1 MTEAYVITLA
11 ENALVLALLMA
22 APMLLASLV
31 IGTLISLFQ
40 AATQISEP
48 TLTFLPKILGVSL
61 VLALLG
67 SWLAQQMLAFTSN
80 LLNSLPNLPR

>member
-61 VLALLG
+61 VLAVLG

-80 LLNSLPNLPR
+80 LLSSLPNLPR